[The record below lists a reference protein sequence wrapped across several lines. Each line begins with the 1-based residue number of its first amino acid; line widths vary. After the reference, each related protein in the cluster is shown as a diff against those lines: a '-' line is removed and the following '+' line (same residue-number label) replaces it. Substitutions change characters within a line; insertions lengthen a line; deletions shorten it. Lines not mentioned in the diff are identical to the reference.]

1 MINFVFSGT
10 AEDLEDFLRQ
20 LRESVYKYE
29 PRNVPVPFGTE
40 LDATKCAELKFDL
53 PEEAEELFKANPPKK
68 DFSNLFL
75 SQHSDGVV
83 PNSNETDED
92 IKDRRRTDET

>member
-1 MINFVFSGT
+1 MVNFVFSGT
-10 AEDLEDFLRQ
+10 AEDLEDFLKQ
-20 LRESVYKYE
+20 LREAVYKYE

-40 LDATKCAELKFDL
+40 LDVTKCAELKFDY
-53 PEEAEELFKANPPKK
+53 
-68 DFSNLFL
+68 
-75 SQHSDGVV
+75 QHSDGVV

>member
-1 MINFVFSGT
+1 MVNFVFSGT
-10 AEDLEDFLRQ
+10 AEDLEDFLKQ
-20 LRESVYKYE
+20 LREAASKYE

-40 LDATKCAELKFDL
+40 LDVTKCAELKFD
-53 PEEAEELFKANPPKK
+53 
-68 DFSNLFL
+68 D
-75 SQHSDGVV
+75 QHSDGVV